1 MTDLR
6 NCICKVG
13 NGSYDRFLRCEGQR
27 DEMPAWDNNFL
38 LKSHLDMATL
48 RMTSVIELQSWYC
61 SSTEL
66 SQSVCLLYEVYLRT
80 NFYISLARV
89 PRDFSSEMYCRL
101 ECRQEN
107 THNYTTIYSNI
118 IYSKGERLGNYSFLV
133 KSTVNIHNMYMEIRK
148 SIYL

>member
-27 DEMPAWDNNFL
+27 DEMPAWDYNFL

-101 ECRQEN
+101 GLDLFC
-107 THNYTTIYSNI
+107 TIHHRTVSVGRKIHTI
-118 IYSKGERLGNYSFLV
+118 IQRYIQIYYIAKG
-133 KSTVNIHNMYMEIRK
+133 KD
-148 SIYL
+148 